1 MTGRDDTDRRIAT
14 WFGDETV
21 RVPERTLDAAMAHAR
36 AHPRRRDPL
45 ASLRRDPMGRGLGDA
60 LFVPVPL
67 LAAVGLIVAIVVGG
81 AIAGGFLD
89 RPAPVVPAPPS
100 VSPSPVVTS
109 GPKPALFNVDL
120 VEVSGADA
128 TIDITDHSSTV
139 VAAESGQPRDGGSV
153 AEGVDVQ
160 ADPADANVLI
170 LTWTGSPCDTTHT
183 LEIDADGRSATLSR
197 PSCSGDAI
205 PRDLQLR
212 LTFAEQ
218 VDPTSFEVSL
228 VTE

>member
-1 MTGRDDTDRRIAT
+1 MTGHDDTDRRIAA

-21 RVPERTLDAAMAHAR
+21 RAPERTLDAVMAHAR

-45 ASLRRDPMGRGLGDA
+45 AMLRRDPMGRGLGSV
-60 LFVPVPL
+60 LFAPVPL
-67 LAAVGLIVAIVVGG
+67 LAAIGLIVVAVVGG

-100 VSPSPVVTS
+100 VNPSPVVT
-109 GPKPALFNVDL
+109 PVPTPAVFDVDL

-128 TIDITDHSSTV
+128 SIDVTDHSSTV
-139 VAAESGQPRDGGSV
+139 VAAESGQPSDGGSV

-160 ADPADANVLI
+160 PDPADPNVLV

-183 LEIDADGRSATLSR
+183 LEIDADGRTATLSR

-212 LTFAEQ
+212 LTFAEP
-218 VDPTSFEVSL
+218 VDPTSLEISL

>member
-1 MTGRDDTDRRIAT
+1 M
-14 WFGDETV
+14 
-21 RVPERTLDAAMAHAR
+21 
-36 AHPRRRDPL
+36 
-45 ASLRRDPMGRGLGDA
+45 
-60 LFVPVPL
+60 
-67 LAAVGLIVAIVVGG
+67 
-81 AIAGGFLD
+81 
-89 RPAPVVPAPPS
+89 
-100 VSPSPVVTS
+100 
-109 GPKPALFNVDL
+109 
-120 VEVSGADA
+120 
-128 TIDITDHSSTV
+128 

>member
-1 MTGRDDTDRRIAT
+1 M
-14 WFGDETV
+14 
-21 RVPERTLDAAMAHAR
+21 
-36 AHPRRRDPL
+36 
-45 ASLRRDPMGRGLGDA
+45 
-60 LFVPVPL
+60 
-67 LAAVGLIVAIVVGG
+67 IV
-81 AIAGGFLD
+81 
-89 RPAPVVPAPPS
+89 
-100 VSPSPVVTS
+100 
-109 GPKPALFNVDL
+109 
-120 VEVSGADA
+120 
-128 TIDITDHSSTV
+128 
-139 VAAESGQPRDGGSV
+139 
-153 AEGVDVQ
+153 
-160 ADPADANVLI
+160 